1 MNINFRVGPATATWG
16 RGGGAVAVLLQ
27 FPLRLT
33 RQSMVNMGDDRANA
47 PLDPVPVF
55 QHTTFFRETMHSF
68 PGYLPNRSD
77 EAALSSSA
85 SRLRP
90 VPNMNGG
97 HGNVLYERS
106 LGPSTFTGDWAF
118 MGHYVLSPG
127 ATVGRQMHAGVEEIW
142 YA

>member
-1 MNINFRVGPATATWG
+1 MLCIPRLAFRNDSRPRIARFSAAGPRCSGRWGRLRCRAFAAVCNPGNLPLQWMNINFRVGPATATWG

-77 EAALSSSA
+77 
-85 SRLRP
+85 
-90 VPNMNGG
+90 
-97 HGNVLYERS
+97 
-106 LGPSTFTGDWAF
+106 
-118 MGHYVLSPG
+118 
-127 ATVGRQMHAGVEEIW
+127 
-142 YA
+142 